1 MNAAP
6 DHPQAAEPA
15 ASAVNS
21 PTSPPTVLIVD
32 DHQSVTRALAHLF
45 TKNGFIPAAFNTAAD
60 ALKFVE
66 SHSPAAAVID
76 IHLPDLSGLV
86 LSQRLRQRLG
96 DQVPIIILSGDPS
109 LANLNSLTHVGAT
122 HFFSK
127 PVKWSMLLERLKE
140 LL

>member
-1 MNAAP
+1 MHAAV
-6 DHPQAAEPA
+6 HKPQPSSEPGTA
-15 ASAVNS
+15 MDQW
-21 PTSPPTVLIVD
+21 PTVLIVD
-32 DHQSVTRALAHLF
+32 DHDAVTRALAHLF
-45 TKNGFIPAAFNTAAD
+45 NKNGYTPAAFNTAAD
-60 ALKFVE
+60 ALTFVE

-96 DQVPIIILSGDPS
+96 ENVPIIVLSGDPS

-127 PVKWSMLLERLKE
+127 PVKWSMLLEKLKE
-140 LL
+140 LMV